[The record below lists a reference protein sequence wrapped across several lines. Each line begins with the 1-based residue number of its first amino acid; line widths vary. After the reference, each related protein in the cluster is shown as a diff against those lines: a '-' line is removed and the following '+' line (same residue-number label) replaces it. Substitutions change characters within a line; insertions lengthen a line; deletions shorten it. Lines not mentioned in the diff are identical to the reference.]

1 MHTKCTLRHRTE
13 DGSVGSID
21 TVETELPFAQAM
33 QLRGRTKEDP
43 SLHNDERNAN
53 ARRLVACWN
62 ACQDVPTQVL
72 ESIGKGYGP
81 TWLKAKDQR
90 DYLLKELKDAVEKM
104 RRCDYV
110 QARSD
115 MLLAIA
121 KIDKNEAKAQHESRP
136 CYSEDGETFRDGD
149 LVEALR
155 NSDAAV
161 PGRTIYL
168 GKSASLDVAGLFST
182 ESILERM
189 SEMACDEVGDA
200 ALGDWPNHVSDAA
213 VAELEAMLV
222 RWAEKH
228 CMADAPYR
236 VVDVIEHVVTEDDLK
251 MAGVELP

>member
-21 TVETELPFAQAM
+21 AVELDVSFAQTM
-33 QLRGRTKEDP
+33 QLRGRAKEDP
-43 SLHNDERNAN
+43 SFHNDERNAN

-62 ACQDVPTQVL
+62 ACNGIPTEDL
-72 ESIGKGYGP
+72 IKHENDP
-81 TWLKAKDQR
+81 TPVFSMLMETWKQR
-90 DYLLKELKDAVEKM
+90 DELLTAMKRIGELSYDSQAMRVAWEAIDKVEKK
-104 RRCDYV
+104 V
-110 QARSD
+110 P
-115 MLLAIA
+115 
-121 KIDKNEAKAQHESRP
+121 AQHESRP

-168 GKSASLDVAGLFST
+168 GKSDSLDVAGLFST

-222 RWAEKH
+222 RWAEKNV
-228 CMADAPYR
+228 MADAPYR
-236 VVDVIEHVVTEDDLK
+236 VVDVVEHVVTEDDLK
-251 MAGVELP
+251 MAGVEFP

>member
-1 MHTKCTLRHRTE
+1 MKY
-13 DGSVGSID
+13 D
-21 TVETELPFAQAM
+21 
-33 QLRGRTKEDP
+33 
-43 SLHNDERNAN
+43 
-53 ARRLVACWN
+53 
-62 ACQDVPTQVL
+62 
-72 ESIGKGYGP
+72 
-81 TWLKAKDQR
+81 
-90 DYLLKELKDAVEKM
+90 
-104 RRCDYV
+104 
-110 QARSD
+110 
-115 MLLAIA
+115 
-121 KIDKNEAKAQHESRP
+121 

-182 ESILERM
+182 ESILELM

-200 ALGDWPNHVSDAA
+200 ALGDWPNHVSDEA

-228 CMADAPYR
+228 VMADAPYR
-236 VVDVIEHVVTEDDLK
+236 VVDVVEHVVTEDDLK